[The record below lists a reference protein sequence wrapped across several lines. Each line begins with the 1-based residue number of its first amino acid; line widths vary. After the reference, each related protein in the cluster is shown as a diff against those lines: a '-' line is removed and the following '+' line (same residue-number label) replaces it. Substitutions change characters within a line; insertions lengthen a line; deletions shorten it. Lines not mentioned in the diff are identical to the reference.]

1 MGKSRSHKRAKQ
13 VAAIKAQE
21 AAAVS
26 TCHLRPLPLE
36 IIMEIV
42 SWLLSPL
49 DLLALTRTSKFFCH
63 MFTDP
68 SNAFVWKRMRV
79 RFQPLPVPDP
89 PWCYT
94 ECSWAAFIFGPNK
107 CTLCHRANFQLPWS
121 FACKLFKCDSCV
133 IKEFYTKNHF
143 TLHSDPEYLVVLKEW
158 INLLRTSF
166 GVSNT
171 QFISADL
178 LPLLEQE
185 RIYNIG
191 TSHLQPVY
199 LDGVRSLIGEL
210 TSVATN
216 LEDPE
221 AKRAYLD
228 KKVVQRRAFTEAANE
243 AFKWSINL
251 SKRLKKTQR
260 RMNTEARNFAKDAKL
275 DYECMLATPTYAQ
288 ILKDARSD
296 QLKSIA
302 KLLHSHKEQ
311 IVVDMEEPVTRK
323 MAVVARESLHTRGV
337 QLYEYYNSYIA
348 STKYFPSFKVFKSLP
363 SVKLLL
369 QPSATKPVNILEDL
383 RSEPIQ
389 RLINTDVSQWVG
401 RAAAG
406 ARLLLRQGD
415 DESVDVSARPSSIP
429 KPPFPEER
437 VSSLFVCTACNTMNS
452 RCKGIGAMNFKE
464 LCRHECSINH
474 KASRDQPKWSIS
486 NFAVAKMAQ
495 QAVKAMLACLEMSDV
510 TDDLCERDLDRHW
523 TCKQCPNLQPM
534 EYRDMIHH
542 SNRHETVD
550 ISLFRK
556 QDLPPNDKKEWDQS
570 RNVYRARPV
579 SCAQLVLGRQ
589 KEEAAKLQFVC
600 AHCFKPTTE
609 TFSKVFNFNALRSHV
624 KAKHGV
630 ATIRSEDYFFDPS
643 VVRATRMEQ
652 GLIQILCEEAWRE
665 MVQESQDAPPV
676 YNMINLAVSVHSPM
690 EIVMDQQDDE

>member
-429 KPPFPEER
+429 NHLFLKNAFQA
-437 VSSLFVCTACNTMNS
+437 SLF
-452 RCKGIGAMNFKE
+452 
-464 LCRHECSINH
+464 
-474 KASRDQPKWSIS
+474 
-486 NFAVAKMAQ
+486 
-495 QAVKAMLACLEMSDV
+495 
-510 TDDLCERDLDRHW
+510 
-523 TCKQCPNLQPM
+523 
-534 EYRDMIHH
+534 IHH